1 MYSCQFDRRFVWR
14 REFQLF
20 RFVVIFPVL
29 VVDFELR
36 TFLFHQFPLGFIELG
51 KRLDTVRTVI
61 VWAFMDGH
69 FLLRFPPEESQAT
82 MGTEEL

>member
-1 MYSCQFDRRFVWR
+1 M
-14 REFQLF
+14 FQLF

-36 TFLFHQFPLGFIELG
+36 TFLFHQLSFGFIELG

-61 VWAFMDGH
+61 VWAFMNGH
-69 FLLRFPPEESQAT
+69 FLLRLPPEESQPT

>member
-1 MYSCQFDRRFVWR
+1 MFQF
-14 REFQLF
+14 F

-36 TFLFHQFPLGFIELG
+36 TFLFHQLSLGFIELG
-51 KRLDTVRTVI
+51 NRLDTVRTI
-61 VWAFMDGH
+61 IIWALVNGH
-69 FLLRFPPEESQAT
+69 FLLRFPSKESQTT